1 MGPIGA
7 FWQSTIGKKVVMA
20 VTGLAMIGFVIG
32 HVSGNLLVFRG
43 PEAINSYAAL
53 LKSLG
58 GFLWAARIG
67 LIVSVVLHFT
77 AAWQLTQAAR
87 AARPADYAMRTPQ
100 VSTLA
105 SRTMRW
111 GGVLLLVF
119 IVFHL
124 AHFTLGWVD
133 RTTFSETD
141 VFSNMMVAF
150 ANPWYVAF
158 YLVAMVA
165 LALHLFH
172 GAWAS
177 VRTLGVS
184 KPSRHP
190 LHRRIATVL
199 AVGIWLAFTVI
210 PVGIYLGFATRA
222 GTGTTAAGLIAPD
235 STATAAASAA
245 ARTTP

>member
-1 MGPIGA
+1 MGALGA
-7 FWQSTIGKKVVMA
+7 FWRSTIGKKVVMA
-20 VTGLAMIGFVIG
+20 VTGVVMIGFVIG

-43 PEAINSYAAL
+43 PEAINHYAAL

-58 GFLWAARIG
+58 MLLWLVRGVLLA
-67 LIVSVVLHFT
+67 SVVLHVT

-87 AARPADYAMRTPQ
+87 AARPADYAMRAPQ

-105 SRTMRW
+105 SKTMRW
-111 GGVLLLVF
+111 GGVLVLVF
-119 IVFHL
+119 LVFHL

-158 YLVAMVA
+158 YVVTMAFLG
-165 LALHLFH
+165 LHLFH

-177 VRTLGVS
+177 VRTLGIA
-184 KPSRHP
+184 KPSQHP
-190 LHRRIATVL
+190 LHRRIATVI
-199 AVGIWLAFTVI
+199 AVGVWLAFTVI
-210 PVGIYLGFATRA
+210 PLGIFAGFAPRA
-222 GTGTTAAGLIAPD
+222 PEGAATATTAGD
-235 STATAAASAA
+235 T
-245 ARTTP
+245 RVTPQ

>member
-1 MGPIGA
+1 MGALGT
-7 FWQSTIGKKVVMA
+7 FWASTIGKKVVMA
-20 VTGLAMIGFVIG
+20 VTGLMMIGFVIG

-43 PEAINSYAAL
+43 PDAINHYAAL

-58 GFLWAARIG
+58 GFLWAARIT
-67 LIVSVVLHFT
+67 LLVSVVLHFT
-77 AAWQLTQAAR
+77 AAYQLTMAAQ
-87 AARPADYAMRTPQ
+87 AARPADYVMRAPQ

-105 SRTMRW
+105 SKTMRW
-111 GGVLLLVF
+111 GGAFLLFF

-124 AHFTLGWVD
+124 AHFTIGSID

-141 VFSNMMVAF
+141 VYNNMMVAF

-158 YLVAMVA
+158 YEVAMVF
-165 LALHLFH
+165 LGLHLFH

-184 KPSRHP
+184 KPSQHP

-199 AVGIWLAFTVI
+199 AFGVWLAFSVI
-210 PVGIYLGFATRA
+210 PVGILAGFAKPA
-222 GTGTTAAGLIAPD
+222 DASSLTAATD
-235 STATAAASAA
+235 STGATVTAARPAGGA
-245 ARTTP
+245 TP